1 MANPFENIPTVF
13 LTQAQYETL
22 VAGMGTVNVTD
33 LKGNKIILGP
43 GLNSLKN
50 YNLLYV
56 CWRDD
61 IKGPTGA
68 TGPRGAIGEKGATGS
83 VGPTGKTGP
92 TGPIGPIGPTGKT
105 GPLGPTGPTGK
116 TGDPGRTVVSLTSGY
131 DLNNATANNGVY
143 VSSNTSICNSL
154 LNKPTSGF
162 IAGEIRVEVYWCGTS
177 ATYLTQVLYCRNG
190 TTHAEFSRTK
200 GSGSWSSWFKYGEK
214 GNTGATG
221 SVGPTGPIG
230 KTGPTGPVG
239 PTGATGPVGP
249 TGSQG
254 PQGPGGGT
262 GSQGPVGP
270 VGPTGKTGPLGPTGK
285 TGPTGPVGPTGPGGG
300 TGSEG
305 PVGPTGPTG
314 PKGPT
319 GPTGV
324 QGKGASN
331 GGQLTNQN
339 LNDYHTEAL
348 CGWYYAGGGNTVSNK
363 PSGVDAFGLWVLR
376 TAIGWYAQELYASNA
391 NTNKMFIRTWNG
403 SGWTAWDEK
412 GKTGATGPRG
422 EKGTVDIIDL
432 R

>member
-22 VAGMGTVNVTD
+22 VAGTGTVNVTD

-92 TGPIGPIGPTGKT
+92 TGPIGP
-105 GPLGPTGPTGK
+105 
-116 TGDPGRTVVSLTSGY
+116 
-131 DLNNATANNGVY
+131 
-143 VSSNTSICNSL
+143 
-154 LNKPTSGF
+154 
-162 IAGEIRVEVYWCGTS
+162 
-177 ATYLTQVLYCRNG
+177 
-190 TTHAEFSRTK
+190 
-200 GSGSWSSWFKYGEK
+200 
-214 GNTGATG
+214 
-221 SVGPTGPIG
+221 
-230 KTGPTGPVG
+230 
-239 PTGATGPVGP
+239 
-249 TGSQG
+249 
-254 PQGPGGGT
+254 
-262 GSQGPVGP
+262 
-270 VGPTGKTGPLGPTGK
+270 
-285 TGPTGPVGPTGPGGG
+285 TGPGGG

-314 PKGPT
+314 PTGPKGPT
-319 GPTGV
+319 GLTGA

-331 GGQLTNQN
+331 GVQLTNQN

-376 TAIGWYAQELYASNA
+376 TAIGWYTQELYAA
-391 NTNKMFIRTWNG
+391 NSSTNKMFIRTWNG

>member
-22 VAGMGTVNVTD
+22 VAGTGTVNVTD

-68 TGPRGAIGEKGATGS
+68 TGPRGPVGEKGATGS
-83 VGPTGKTGP
+83 IGPTGKTGP
-92 TGPIGPIGPTGKT
+92 TGSVGPVGPTGKT

-162 IAGEIRVEVYWCGTS
+162 IAGEIRVEVYWCGTN

-200 GSGSWSSWFKYGEK
+200 GNGSWSSWFKYGEK

-221 SVGPTGPIG
+221 PVGPTGPQG
-230 KTGPTGPVG
+230 KVG
-239 PTGATGPVGP
+239 PTGV
-249 TGSQG
+249 QG
-254 PQGPGGGT
+254 
-262 GSQGPVGP
+262 VI
-270 VGPTGKTGPLGPTGK
+270 
-285 TGPTGPVGPTGPGGG
+285 GPVGPTGPQGPQGIKGNTGGQ
-300 TGSEG
+300 G
-305 PVGPTGPTG
+305 PQGLQGLVGPTGLTG
-314 PKGPT
+314 A
-319 GPTGV
+319 

-331 GGQLTNQN
+331 GVQLTSQN

-376 TAIGWYAQELYASNA
+376 TAIGWYTQELYAA
-391 NTNKMFIRTWNG
+391 NSSTNKMFIRTWNG

>member
-22 VAGMGTVNVTD
+22 VAGTGTVEVTD

-43 GLNSLKN
+43 GLNNLKN
-50 YNLLYV
+50 YNLLYI

-68 TGPRGAIGEKGATGS
+68 TGPRGAIGEKGATG
-83 VGPTGKTGP
+83 
-92 TGPIGPIGPTGKT
+92 
-105 GPLGPTGPTGK
+105 PTGPTGK
-116 TGDPGRTVVSLTSGY
+116 TGDPGRTVFSLTSGY

-143 VSSNTSICNSL
+143 VSSSTSICNSL

-162 IAGEIRVEVYWCGTS
+162 IAGEIRVESYWCGTS

-200 GSGSWSSWFKYGEK
+200 SNGSWSPWFKYGEK
-214 GNTGATG
+214 GNTGPTGATG
-221 SVGPTGPIG
+221 PQGKIGPTGVQGVI
-230 KTGPTGPVG
+230 GPVG
-239 PTGATGPVGP
+239 PTGP
-249 TGSQG
+249 QG
-254 PQGPGGGT
+254 PQGPGGGA
-262 GSQGPVGP
+262 GSQGPVGPVGPIGP

-285 TGPTGPVGPTGPGGG
+285 TGPTGPIGPTGPGGG

-314 PKGPT
+314 PTGPKGPT
-319 GPTGV
+319 GLTGA

-331 GGQLTNQN
+331 GSQLTNQN

-363 PSGVDAFGLWVLR
+363 PSGVGAFGLWVLR

-412 GKTGATGPRG
+412 GKTGATGPQG